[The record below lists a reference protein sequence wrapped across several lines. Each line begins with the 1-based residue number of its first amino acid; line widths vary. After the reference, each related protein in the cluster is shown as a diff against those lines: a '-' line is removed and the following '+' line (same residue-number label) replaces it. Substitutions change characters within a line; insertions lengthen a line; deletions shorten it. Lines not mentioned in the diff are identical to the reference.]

1 MIVEV
6 KLYGEKL
13 GAIEWNDS
21 KGSST
26 FQYSDNAFFSELE
39 PSPIMMPIQERT
51 FETNRDHINFH
62 NLPYLLSDSM
72 PDDFGNIMMKEWLRQ
87 KHLSIDNINPV
98 DRLTYIGK
106 RGMGALEYEPVNH
119 KENNY
124 NVDVGELFE
133 VAKKVLEG
141 KKEISYNDLDKDSLS
156 DILRIGTSVGGARA
170 KALIAIKTDSHNKIE
185 EIRPGDIIQP
195 EGYSYWLLKIDGAN
209 EKSLGERKGKGK
221 TEYAYYKLAKEAGI
235 DISESILYEEN
246 DRFHFLTKR
255 FDRTN
260 NGEKIHVQTLGAL
273 AGIDYKIQKASSYET
288 LFRVMKR
295 LRLPY
300 YQLEQQYRRAL
311 FNVIARNH
319 DDHVKNFSFLMNKE
333 GKWQIS
339 PAYDI
344 TFQYKTGGTWT
355 NVHQSSING
364 KFDNFTRDDL
374 LNFGKTFGIKKANHI
389 LEEVITAVNQWS
401 KIATEIDI
409 PKKEIED
416 ISSNLRV
423 NDLSGEGNIST

>member
-6 KLYGEKL
+6 KLYNKTIGS
-13 GAIEWNDS
+13 IEWNDV
-21 KGSST
+21 KGNST
-26 FQYSDNAFFSELE
+26 FQYSNDFINRTIE
-39 PSPIMMPIQERT
+39 PSPIVMPTQERI

-72 PDDFGNIMMKEWLRQ
+72 PDDFGNMMMKEWLRQ
-87 KHLSIDNINPV
+87 KNLSINNINPV
-98 DRLTYIGK
+98 DRLTYIGR
-106 RGMGALEYEPVNH
+106 RGMGALEYEPINH
-119 KENNY
+119 KENTNY
-124 NVDVGELFE
+124 NIDVSELLE

-141 KKEISYNDLDKDSLS
+141 KEETTYSDLDKESLS

-170 KALIAIKTDSHNKIE
+170 KALVAIKTDSNNKII

-209 EKSLGERKGKGK
+209 EKTLGESGGLGKI
-221 TEYAYYKLAKEAGI
+221 EFAYYKLAKAAGI
-235 DISESILYEEN
+235 EISESYLYEEN
-246 DRFHFLTKR
+246 NRFHFLTKR
-255 FDRTN
+255 FDRTES
-260 NGEKIHVQTLGAL
+260 GEKIHMQTLGAL
-273 AGIDYKIQKASSYET
+273 AGIDYRIQKASSYET
-288 LFRVMKR
+288 LFRVMKM
-295 LRLPY
+295 L
-300 YQLEQQYRRAL
+300 QLSYIQFEQQYRRAL

-344 TFQYKTGGTWT
+344 TYQYKDGGTWT

-364 KFDNFTRDDL
+364 KFDKFVKDDL
-374 LNFGKTFGIKKANHI
+374 LSLGKAFGIKKAHRI
-389 LEEVITAVNQWS
+389 LEEVIAAVELWT

-409 PKKEIED
+409 PKDD
-416 ISSNLRV
+416 IKRINSNLRV
-423 NDLSGEGNIST
+423 NDFK

>member
-1 MIVEV
+1 VIVEV
-6 KLYGEKL
+6 KLYDETL
-13 GAIEWNDS
+13 GTIEWNDK
-21 KGSST
+21 KGLST
-26 FQYSDNAFFSELE
+26 FQYSSEAINRRIE
-39 PSPIMMPIQERT
+39 PSPIIMPTQERI

-62 NLPYLLSDSM
+62 NLPYILSDSM
-72 PDDFGNIMMKEWLRQ
+72 PDDFGNKMMKEWLRQ
-87 KHLSIDNINPV
+87 KNLSIHDINPV
-98 DRLTYIGK
+98 DRLTYVGK
-106 RGMGALEYEPVNH
+106 RGMGALEYEPISY
-119 KENNY
+119 KENNNY
-124 NVDVGELFE
+124 NVNVSELLE
-133 VAKKVLEG
+133 VVKKVLEG
-141 KKEISYNDLDKDSLS
+141 KKETAYNDLDKDSLS

-170 KALIAIKTDSHNKIE
+170 KALIAIKTDSNNKIE

-209 EKSLGERKGKGK
+209 EKTLGEGIGKGK

-235 DISESILYEEN
+235 DISESFLFEEN

-260 NGEKIHVQTLGAL
+260 NGGKMHMQTLGAL
-273 AGIDYKIQKASSYET
+273 AGIDYKIQKVSSYET

-300 YQLEQQYRRAL
+300 YQFEQQYRRTL

-344 TFQYKTGGTWT
+344 TFQYKAGGTWT

-364 KFDNFTRDDL
+364 KFDNFTRNDL
-374 LNFGKTFGIKKANHI
+374 LNFGKTFGIKKANHV
-389 LEEVITAVNQWS
+389 LEEVIVAVNQWS
-401 KIATEIDI
+401 KIAIEIDI
-409 PKKEIED
+409 PQQEIKD
-416 ISSNLRV
+416 ISNNLRV
-423 NDLSGEGNIST
+423 NDFNK